1 MKRPRLGQATRT
13 LIWRGQTE
21 TPQQGRAR
29 IVLARRRFLSSK
41 TREAFRDLFT
51 REMKRLGKKLRN
63 GRIIKY
69 EPIGNSLGFWILHKE
84 NWIGFLLADVTAE
97 KGRLEVSI
105 ETIQGEGHKNES
117 DDFRAENKTHWNA
130 ALAGLAVES
139 AYWNGFDRIKLRR
152 PETLDGYQKPY
163 VGGGAI
169 RPATEAEADRIR
181 ERMRQLYTRTRKE
194 CDFTKTEGNYWV
206 REFP

>member
-1 MKRPRLGQATRT
+1 MKRLRLGTATRT
-13 LIWRGQTE
+13 LTRAGKTE
-21 TPQQGRAR
+21 TARQGRAR
-29 IVLARRRFLSSK
+29 IVTARRKFLSSK
-41 TREAFRDLFT
+41 PREAFRDLFAQ
-51 REMKRLGKKLRN
+51 EMRRLGKKLRN

-84 NWIGFLLADVTAE
+84 NRIGFLLADVTTE
-97 KGRLEVSI
+97 NGKLEVSI

-117 DDFRAENKTHWNA
+117 DDFRTENKIRWNT
-130 ALAGLAVES
+130 ALAGLAVKS

-163 VGGGAI
+163 VGGVV
-169 RPATEAEADRIR
+169 RLATEAEADRIR

-194 CDFTKTEGNYWV
+194 CGFTKTEGDYWV